1 MIKKLHIKEDAEIEV
16 KNTGV
21 LEVPEN
27 KNVDELPIKHFVALA
42 NKKGLSTVTR
52 ALNNLQ
58 VWNKNKDPKLSK
70 WAGDMIDK
78 VTKRIENQEKNE
90 SLKRESALDNTTE
103 PYGRYMVKFV
113 PYKNMYKFDYID
125 NYSDASKYCFFD
137 NRGYVNTEYSGIRKQ
152 LFDKL
157 YDKGMKPNRVYMIYT
172 DTPHGDV
179 LYYKEVPSNWFHL

>member
-1 MIKKLHIKEDAEIEV
+1 MVKKLHIKEDVEIEV

-21 LEVPEN
+21 LEVPED

-42 NKKGLSTVTR
+42 NKKGLSTVTK

-78 VTKRIENQEKNE
+78 VTTRIENQEKNE
-90 SLKRESALDNTTE
+90 SLKRESASDNAIE

-125 NYSDASKYCFFD
+125 DYSDASDYCFFD
-137 NRGYVNTEYSGIRKQ
+137 NKGYVNTNYSGISKK

-157 YDKGMKPNRVYMIYT
+157 YDKDMKPNKVYMIYT

-179 LYYKEVPSNWFHL
+179 LYYEEVPSHWFHL